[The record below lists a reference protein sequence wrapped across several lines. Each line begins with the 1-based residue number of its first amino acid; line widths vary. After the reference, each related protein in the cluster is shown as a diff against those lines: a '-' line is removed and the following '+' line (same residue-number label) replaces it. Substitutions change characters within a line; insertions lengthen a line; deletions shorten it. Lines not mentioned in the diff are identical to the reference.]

1 MNIQLFLSDQEVE
14 LSEIVQFP
22 LNKTFAS
29 LQSPTDILVEYSKSV
44 NIPMT
49 KNNNRIFANAYRLDD
64 VVITGNNTNIGLYI
78 DPTKRIPMKLIYNGD
93 IVLDGY
99 AKFVSTTNDGK
110 KGYYTINLFG
120 KLGDIFKELMNIV
133 TSESLLGD
141 LHPRYCIDYWTF
153 VKNDDNGNTPFSP
166 PLVDRSLVK
175 KSWENDRPNCWTFL
189 NESTKWKFTDV
200 FGLAPSHR
208 GLYPNFESAML
219 QVGSNEIKEMKDYI
233 ADIWPDN
240 VTNIEDVIGDG
251 FRDYEMN
258 QYRSYMMK
266 PYIYFNQLMRVY
278 VGKCKEITGYDI
290 KLDSKWFN
298 NNNPYW
304 SRMCYMLD
312 YFDEINRKIKR
323 DDERLSL
330 PTTHTTYLS
339 QSSSGLNSQMNMQT
353 TIVDNSYIRTA
364 NGIVINPISIEF
376 GCDINQKPQEIQRVI
391 TPSGRVESTT
401 TILRYVDILGDTT
414 AEVSVN
420 VINKTNNTTKTYSY
434 WTIGSNDE
442 NNKPNYIRSTQ
453 FLELFVKDGST
464 TSDLTTF
471 INYTITTPTI
481 EIDGEFNDGIR
492 IEVDVKFRNNK
503 GAYDSRRVDSAGNQI
518 NAGTQNPALY
528 QLRVFQSTSGQG
540 STSTTRYTTYYN
552 ITGNYSGSKFPMTL
566 GEISVSTFS
575 GGISFSPETIYKK
588 EEPLFNVILQY
599 TKMFGLVW
607 DIDYK
612 NKIINLLTRDSLFKN
627 YIIDDWSNKIDISKG
642 YTITQSNIQS
652 KYLNFNY
659 EDVDG
664 YIYKPYKTKYG
675 VNIGGKKLNTGY
687 EFNNEVKDLFEGIL
701 PSSVSSRSFT
711 SFKSLIDWNG
721 EGLILPTEEQRVMI
735 DCDNEDSSSS
745 ISMNNWYLRGDNIT
759 DDVYITDDSLYMLS
773 TEKICYISED
783 YASTTPTIATN
794 VTQFPIFTTTINED
808 DTKYGLFFNV
818 PNEDYTYDNS
828 IFGVGNNDIYNLF
841 WKSYINELYNVQSKV
856 VTAYVNLS
864 NEDYLN
870 FTSNKFVTIDNQLF
884 IVNKITDFNP
894 SNNQLTKVELIRIND
909 PNNLKNTVF
918 NSLLV
923 TPTYIWMDSMRN
935 DTQHEFTILIQTQ
948 SDISSSSITLD
959 DNIKRYATVYSPNRL
974 NGDSVTVKIVFDVWE
989 VNEIGNIY
997 IKDSVGQEAI
1007 IPVTI
1012 TTD

>member
-1 MNIQLFLSDQEVE
+1 MNIQLFLSDQEIE
-14 LSEIVQFP
+14 LSESIQFP
-22 LNKTFAS
+22 LNKSFTS

-49 KNNNRIFANAYRLDD
+49 KTNNRIFANAYRLDD
-64 VVITGNNTNIGLYI
+64 TIVSGNGANIGLYI

-99 AKFVSTTNDGK
+99 AKFVSTTNNGK

-120 KLGDIFKELMNIV
+120 KLGDIFKEMMNIV

-141 LHPRYCIDYWTF
+141 LPSVYCIDYNAF
-153 VKNDDNGNTPFSP
+153 VKDDTSIPI
-166 PLVDRSLVK
+166 VDRNLVE
-175 KSWENDRPNCWTFL
+175 KSWENDTHNCWTFL
-189 NESTKWKFTDV
+189 NESTQWKFTDV

-208 GLYPNFESAML
+208 GLYPNFKSTML
-219 QVGSNEIKEMKDYI
+219 QVGSNEIIEMKDYI

-240 VTNIEDVIGDG
+240 VTNIEDIIGDG

-278 VGKCKEITGYDI
+278 AGKCKEITDYEI
-290 KLDSKWFN
+290 KLDPKWFN
-298 NNNPYW
+298 DNNPYW
-304 SRMCYMLD
+304 TKMCYMFD
-312 YFDEINRKIKR
+312 YFDEINKKIKR

-330 PTTHTTYLS
+330 PTKHTTYLS
-339 QSSSGLNSQMNMQT
+339 QSSSGLNYQMNMPT

-364 NGIVINPISIEF
+364 NGVIINPISIEF

-391 TPSGRVESTT
+391 TPSGRVQSTT
-401 TILRYVDILGDTT
+401 TIVRGVDILGDTT

-453 FLELFVKDGST
+453 FLELFTKGGST
-464 TSDLTTF
+464 TSDSTTF

-503 GAYDSRRVDSAGNQI
+503 GAYDARRVDTAGNQI
-518 NAGTQNPALY
+518 SAGTQNPALY

-540 STSTTRYTTYYN
+540 STQTSRYTTYYN
-552 ITGNYSGSKFPMTL
+552 ITGVYSGSKFPMTL

-607 DIDYK
+607 DIDYN
-612 NKIINLLTRDSLFKN
+612 NKRINILTRNSFFDN
-627 YIIDDWSNKIDISKG
+627 HTIIDWSDKIDISSG
-642 YTITQSNIQS
+642 YTISQTNIQN
-652 KYLNFNY
+652 KYLDFNY
-659 EDVDG
+659 EDIDG
-664 YIYKPYKTKYG
+664 YIYKPYKKKYG
-675 VNIGGKKLNTGY
+675 INIGGKKLNTGY
-687 EFNNEVKDLFEGIL
+687 EFNNESKDLFENIQ
-701 PSSVSSRSFT
+701 PSSISSRSFI
-711 SFKSLIDWNG
+711 SFKSIIDWTG
-721 EGLILPTEEQRVMI
+721 GMILPTEEQRVMI

-745 ISMNNWYLRGDNIT
+745 ISMNNWYLRGDNIA

-773 TEKICYISED
+773 TEKICYISDD

-794 VTQFPIFTTTINED
+794 ATQFPIFTTTINAD

-828 IFGVGNNDIYNLF
+828 IIGVGNNDIYNLF

-870 FTSNKFVTIDNQLF
+870 FTFNKFVNIDNQLF

-918 NSLLV
+918 NSLKV
-923 TPTYIWMDSMRN
+923 MPTSLWMDSMRN

-948 SDISSSSITLD
+948 NEISKSNITMD
-959 DNIKRYATVYSPNRL
+959 ANIGRYATVNNPTRI
-974 NGDSVTVKIVFDVWE
+974 NGDIVNVKIVFDVWE
-989 VNEIGNIY
+989 VNETGNIY
-997 IKDSVGQEAI
+997 IENSVGQEAI